1 MKGTRFLFRRFTAIW
16 LAPRDWGGSREVVQG
31 TSIRAS
37 GLCAFLCALTL
48 LSGCVAQPTK
58 ISETQKREFDLL
70 VDKSSRPIELT
81 DQTVI
86 LDARSSFDYGLNRIT
101 NSIHFP
107 WDNLAETTLSGEVM
121 KDSRKAAL
129 RLSLN
134 GIEPHTPVVVV
145 GYGPRGDGADG
156 RLAWSLLY
164 LGVQDVQL
172 TVIETFRRSLT
183 PNASAP
189 AKNVAVWPVNPR
201 ENMQLGK
208 ADFVRLSQDPR
219 GRLESRTWLIDVRT
233 DKEYFNK
240 TGAGNAPDINAINV
254 PWTEFYNDK
263 GRPNSKVKARLQAV
277 GILPSDRV
285 ILISNKGVRSGA
297 AAYALLALG
306 FTRVQNFT
314 SGWNSLLTDR
324 N

>member
-1 MKGTRFLFRRFTAIW
+1 MKGTRFLFRRFTGIW
-16 LAPRDWGGSREVVQG
+16 LAL
-31 TSIRAS
+31 A
-37 GLCAFLCALTL
+37 L

-121 KDSRKAAL
+121 KDARKAAL

-145 GYGPRGDGADG
+145 GYGTRGDGADG

-164 LGVQDVQL
+164 MGVQDVQM
-172 TVIETFRRSLT
+172 TVIETFRKNLT

-201 ENMQLGK
+201 ENMQVGK
-208 ADFVRLSQDPR
+208 TDFVKLSQDPK
-219 GRLESRTWLIDVRT
+219 GRLESRTWIIDVRT

-240 TGAGNAPDINAINV
+240 AGSGNAPDINAINV
-254 PWTEFYNDK
+254 PWAEFYNAK
-263 GRPNSKVKARLQAV
+263 GRPDVKVKARLEAV

-314 SGWNSLLTDR
+314 SGWNSLLTNR
-324 N
+324 L